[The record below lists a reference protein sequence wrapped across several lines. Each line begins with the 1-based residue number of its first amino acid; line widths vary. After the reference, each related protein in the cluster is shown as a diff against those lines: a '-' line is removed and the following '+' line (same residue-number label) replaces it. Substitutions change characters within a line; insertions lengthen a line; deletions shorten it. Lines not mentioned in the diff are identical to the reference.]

1 VKDSRPRNSASRL
14 REPCDVESPIR
25 QTGSEGLEV
34 VVAFWRERRPGVPF
48 TLLGEVIT
56 LAERLAREE
65 FEGPEQQLKT
75 GLKVRSWPIPPYRL
89 FYRRRDGVLEVMRI
103 YHQARRPITR

>member
-1 VKDSRPRNSASRL
+1 MRIRFAKQAAKDLDAA
-14 REPCDVESPIR
+14 
-25 QTGSEGLEV
+25 V
-34 VVAFWRERRPGVPF
+34 VFWKERRPAVRF
-48 TLLGEVIT
+48 TLVDDVIM

-65 FEGPEQQLKT
+65 FEGPEQCLKT
-75 GLKVRSWPIPPYRL
+75 GLIVRSWPLPPYRL